1 MIIPVI
7 LSGGT
12 GSRLWPLSRKIYP
25 KQFLPL
31 TNTLSLLQNTASR
44 VQEIVDIAAPVV
56 VCNEEHRFLVA
67 QQLLDVG
74 ISPAAILLEP
84 EGRNTAPAV
93 TIAALHCLEKHPD
106 PVLLILPADHIMAD
120 ESGFRQA
127 VAAVVPQ
134 AEAGQLITFGI
145 VPNAPETGYGYIKAG
160 QPQGNAYGVECFVEK
175 PNFATA
181 QQYSQSGNYYWN
193 SGMFLCQAAQFL
205 AELERFAPEIL
216 ASCRKAY
223 AARRQD
229 LDFLRLDTA
238 AFAACPSDSI
248 DYAIMEK
255 TTNAVVKPLD
265 VGWSD
270 IGSWAALW
278 AVGGQDQHGNV
289 CKGDVITE
297 ATRDS
302 YIHAQDRLIA
312 TVGVD
317 NLIIVETS
325 DAVLVAHKEHGQD
338 VKLIVDRL
346 QTEQRQE
353 CHSHRKVYRP
363 WGSYESIDEATRFQV
378 KHITV
383 NPGAQLSL
391 QMHHHRAEHWT
402 IVSGTALVTRG
413 DEEFLL
419 SENQSTYIPVGTR
432 HRLANP
438 GKIPLELIEV
448 QSGSYLEE
456 DDILRFDDVYGRQ
469 SSS

>member
-1 MIIPVI
+1 
-7 LSGGT
+7 
-12 GSRLWPLSRKIYP
+12 
-25 KQFLPL
+25 
-31 TNTLSLLQNTASR
+31 
-44 VQEIVDIAAPVV
+44 
-56 VCNEEHRFLVA
+56 
-67 QQLLDVG
+67 
-74 ISPAAILLEP
+74 
-84 EGRNTAPAV
+84 AV
-93 TIAALHCLEKHPD
+93 TIAALHCLEEHPD

-120 ESGFRQA
+120 ENRFRQA

-145 VPNAPETGYGYIKAG
+145 VPKGPETGYGYIRAG
-160 QPQGNAYGVECFVEK
+160 QLQGDAYSVECFVEK

-181 QQYSQSGNYYWN
+181 QQYSQSGDYYWN
-193 SGMFLCQAAQFL
+193 SGMFLCRAVQFL

-216 ASCRKAY
+216 ASCRQAY
-223 AARRQD
+223 AAKRQD
-229 LDFLRLDTA
+229 LDFLRLEPT

-255 TTNAVVKPLD
+255 TPNAVVKPLD

-270 IGSWAALW
+270 IGSWSALW
-278 AVGGQDQHGNV
+278 AVGAQDQDGNV

-302 YIHAQDRLIA
+302 YIHSQDRLIA
-312 TVGVD
+312 TVGID
-317 NLIIVETS
+317 NLIIVETG
-325 DAVLVAHKEHGQD
+325 DAVLVAHKERGQD
-338 VKLIVDRL
+338 IKLIVERL
-346 QTEQRQE
+346 QAEQRRE

-363 WGSYESIDEATRFQV
+363 WGSYESIDEAARFQV

-383 NPGAQLSL
+383 NPGARLSL

-413 DEEFLL
+413 EEEFLL
-419 SENQSTYIPVGTR
+419 TENQSTYIPVGTR